1 MAENE
6 KTPYDAL
13 LEDNANL
20 KKEIESLR
28 KEFND
33 LRDFNRALLARGNQQ
48 EGEHKE
54 DTKKK
59 FDAYLKG
66 E

>member
-1 MAENE
+1 MADDE
-6 KTPYDAL
+6 KTPYDTL

-20 KKEIESLR
+20 KKEIENLR

-33 LRDFNRALLARGNQQ
+33 LRDFNRALLSRSNSQVT
-48 EGEHKE
+48 EDKE

>member
-6 KTPYDAL
+6 KTPYDTL

-20 KKEIESLR
+20 KKEIENLR

-48 EGEHKE
+48 EGENKE